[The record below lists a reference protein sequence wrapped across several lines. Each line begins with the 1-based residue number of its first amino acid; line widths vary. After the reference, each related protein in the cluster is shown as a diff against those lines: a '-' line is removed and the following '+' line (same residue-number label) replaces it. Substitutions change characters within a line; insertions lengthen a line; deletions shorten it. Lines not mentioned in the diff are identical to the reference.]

1 VGFSTTNQNP
11 NQIHKA
17 NNNLNL
23 INYSIFFSFFLDT
36 STSSVQVK
44 KQKSQGSEFL
54 FCSQI
59 IILQILITRR
69 EQDNSFLKLKF
80 FKNVLAEI
88 LKIKSF
94 SSVAKTMKFKAE
106 WCSLLFTKKLSRLMN
121 Y

>member
-1 VGFSTTNQNP
+1 MHFSTTNQNP

-23 INYSIFFSFFLDT
+23 INYSISFSFFLDT

-59 IILQILITRR
+59 IILQLFKIRR
-69 EQDNSFLKLKF
+69 EQFQLLSKTEIFQKCSCRN
-80 FKNVLAEI
+80 FKNQ
-88 LKIKSF
+88 KFQF
-94 SSVAKTMKFKAE
+94 SSKNHEIQGRIVFA
-106 WCSLLFTKKLSRLMN
+106 N
-121 Y
+121 IH

>member
-23 INYSIFFSFFLDT
+23 INYSILSFFLDT

-69 EQDNSFLKLKF
+69 EQF
-80 FKNVLAEI
+80 
-88 LKIKSF
+88 
-94 SSVAKTMKFKAE
+94 
-106 WCSLLFTKKLSRLMN
+106 
-121 Y
+121 